1 MASLTGTSI
10 ASSYTSLLKLS
21 GNTDSLVAGNNSN
34 AIQVVDG
41 DEVMLIGNRGTLI
54 RTQVDQISV
63 IGRNTQG
70 VKVVSTRDEESLV
83 DAVGFKETLDEE

>member
-1 MASLTGTSI
+1 M
-10 ASSYTSLLKLS
+10 
-21 GNTDSLVAGNNSN
+21 VA
-34 AIQVVDG
+34 AVQVVDG

-70 VKVVSTRDEESLV
+70 VKVVSPREDERLV
-83 DAVGFKETLDEE
+83 DAVGFKESLDEE

>member
-1 MASLTGTSI
+1 KGVIALNTSQRNGKMI
-10 ASSYTSLLKLS
+10 AA
-21 GNTDSLVAGNNSN
+21 V
-34 AIQVVDG
+34 QVIDG

>member
-1 MASLTGTSI
+1 M
-10 ASSYTSLLKLS
+10 
-21 GNTDSLVAGNNSN
+21 VA
-34 AIQVVDG
+34 AVQVVDG

-70 VKVVSTRDEESLV
+70 VKVVSPREDEKLV
-83 DAVGFKETLDEE
+83 DAVGFKESLDEE

>member
-1 MASLTGTSI
+1 MM
-10 ASSYTSLLKLS
+10 
-21 GNTDSLVAGNNSN
+21 VA
-34 AIQVVDG
+34 AVQVLDG

-70 VKVVSTRDEESLV
+70 VKVVSTREDEKLV
-83 DAVGFKETLDEE
+83 DAVGFKESLDEE

>member
-1 MASLTGTSI
+1 
-10 ASSYTSLLKLS
+10 
-21 GNTDSLVAGNNSN
+21 
-34 AIQVVDG
+34 
-41 DEVMLIGNRGTLI
+41 MLIGNRGTLI